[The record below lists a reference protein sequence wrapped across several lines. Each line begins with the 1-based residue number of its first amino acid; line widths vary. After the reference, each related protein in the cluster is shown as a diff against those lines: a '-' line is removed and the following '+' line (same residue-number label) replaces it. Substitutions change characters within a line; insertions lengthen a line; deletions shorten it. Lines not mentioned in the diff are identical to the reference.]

1 MIQQFD
7 PNFKNLEEIKV
18 ERPDK
23 EEIINA
29 LDALDERLLS
39 AKDGK
44 EAVSI
49 VKEYFTLS
57 DNIRTIFSLIYIHY
71 TINTQ
76 DSYYKELSELI
87 DNISPEISERSNK
100 FDKDFF
106 DSPFR
111 KELVEAF
118 GQLYFDEVEL
128 SNKTFSK
135 EIVPDLVEENR
146 LTRDYINLVSS
157 ALIEFRGEKYS
168 LSQMGK
174 FTTSLDRETRKEA
187 SQAVWGFYSENDDKI
202 GDIYDKMVKVR
213 TKIAHELGYENFVQL
228 GYDRM
233 GRLDWTPKDA
243 EIYREKILK
252 YIVPLSEEIFQAQK
266 DRLGYGDDTKSYD
279 YAIFYKSGNPTPK
292 GTPDELISAAR
303 KMYQELSPVASK
315 YFNFMV
321 DHHCMDILAKPGKAG
336 GGYMDYLPSLKTSF
350 IFSNF
355 NGTSGDVDV
364 LTHEFGH
371 SLRASLGLEAPEFL
385 LLECLAWNA
394 VKCIR
399 CPWNTSPI
407 LG

>member
-39 AKDGK
+39 AKDEK

-87 DNISPEISERSNK
+87 DNISPEISEHSNK

-146 LTRDYINLVSS
+146 LTRDYTNLVSS

-187 SQAVWGFYSENDDKI
+187 SQAVW
-202 GDIYDKMVKVR
+202 
-213 TKIAHELGYENFVQL
+213 A
-228 GYDRM
+228 
-233 GRLDWTPKDA
+233 
-243 EIYREKILK
+243 IL
-252 YIVPLSEEIFQAQK
+252 
-266 DRLGYGDDTKSYD
+266 
-279 YAIFYKSGNPTPK
+279 
-292 GTPDELISAAR
+292 
-303 KMYQELSPVASK
+303 
-315 YFNFMV
+315 
-321 DHHCMDILAKPGKAG
+321 
-336 GGYMDYLPSLKTSF
+336 
-350 IFSNF
+350 
-355 NGTSGDVDV
+355 V
-364 LTHEFGH
+364 LT
-371 SLRASLGLEAPEFL
+371 L
-385 LLECLAWNA
+385 
-394 VKCIR
+394 
-399 CPWNTSPI
+399 TI
-407 LG
+407 LS

>member
-87 DNISPEISERSNK
+87 DNISPEISEHSNK

-213 TKIAHELGYENFVQL
+213 TKIAHKLGYKNFLYL

-233 GRLDWTPKDA
+233 GRLDWTPEDA
-243 EIYREKILK
+243 AIYRKKILEN
-252 YIVPLSEEIFQAQK
+252 IVPLSEEIFRKQK
-266 DRLGYGDDTKSYD
+266 ERIGYEDIHFYD
-279 YAIFYKSGNPTPK
+279 YSIFYKT
-292 GTPDELISAAR
+292 
-303 KMYQELSPVASK
+303 
-315 YFNFMV
+315 FNFYF
-321 DHHCMDILAKPGKAG
+321 HC
-336 GGYMDYLPSLKTSF
+336 
-350 IFSNF
+350 
-355 NGTSGDVDV
+355 
-364 LTHEFGH
+364 
-371 SLRASLGLEAPEFL
+371 
-385 LLECLAWNA
+385 
-394 VKCIR
+394 
-399 CPWNTSPI
+399 
-407 LG
+407 